1 MCGITGFWRE
11 GGLDRQSPT
20 VLQAMTDCIA
30 HRGPD
35 ADGHWMDRDRGV
47 ALGHRRLSILDLSAA
62 GAQPMASPSQRYT
75 VVYNGEIYNF
85 AELRREL
92 EAEGAAPTWRG
103 HSDTEVLVAS
113 FDRWGIP
120 ETLRRAN
127 GMFAIAVWDAHAGR
141 LTLARDRLGEKP
153 LYYGRHG
160 DTVLFGSELKA
171 LTQHPAFRREVDRDA
186 LAAYLRFGYVPAP
199 RSIWQGIAKLPPA
212 CLVEIE
218 ASGTVIGGAQR
229 YWHFD
234 QIAADGSAW
243 AESGHDSLALEP
255 LLLDAVKL
263 RMVSDVPLGAFL
275 SGGIDSSLVVALMQ
289 AQSSAP
295 VRTFT
300 IGFDDPRFNEA
311 EHAKAVA
318 RHLGTDHT
326 EQYVASRDALDIVPE
341 LPVIW
346 DEPFGDSSQ
355 IPTLLVSRLAAR
367 SVTVALSGDGGDE
380 LFGGYHRYVA
390 GGRIARLA
398 GGIPSFA
405 RGLLAD
411 GLSSAAGRR
420 AAELVN
426 RQLPGRYR
434 QMGLSDR
441 MIKAGAAIRDPDA
454 DAMYRRFVSYS
465 DAPNAMLL
473 AGEEDPWQP
482 LGEVTLSDPRAQ
494 MMVRDTV
501 TYLPDDILTKVD
513 RASMAT
519 SIEARVP
526 LLDPRIVEAAWR
538 LPMNVKIAGGV
549 GKQPLREILY
559 RYVPRELIER
569 PKNGFAIPVAAWL
582 AGPLREWAE
591 ALLHPARLAAEGF
604 FRPDVV
610 TALWRDCL
618 AGVDGAHNRIW
629 TILMFQAWLEH
640 ESEAS
645 REPAPVAAYG

>member
-11 GGLDRQSPT
+11 GGLDQRSAD
-20 VLQAMTDCIA
+20 VLRAMTDCIA

-35 ADGHWMDRDRGV
+35 ADGYWLDRHHGI
-47 ALGHRRLSILDLSAA
+47 ALGHRRLSIIDLSAA
-62 GAQPMASPSQRYT
+62 GAQPMTSASGRFT

-85 AELRREL
+85 ADLRREL
-92 EAEGAAPTWRG
+92 EIAGAVQSWRG
-103 HSDTEVLVAS
+103 HSDTEVLVAG
-113 FDRWGIP
+113 FDHWGIR

-127 GMFAIAVWDAHAGR
+127 GMFALAIWDADAAR

-171 LTQHPAFRREVDRDA
+171 LVRHPAFCGDVDRSA

-199 RSIWQGIAKLPPA
+199 RSIWRDIAKLPQA

-218 ASGTVIGGAQR
+218 AGGTSIGEPER
-229 YWHFD
+229 YWRFD
-234 QIAADGSAW
+234 QIAAAGASAEGE
-243 AESGHDSLALEP
+243 AGLPALES

-300 IGFDDPRFNEA
+300 IGFDDPQFNEA
-311 EHAKAVA
+311 ERARAVA

-326 EQYVASRDALDIVPE
+326 EQYVTSRDALDIVPE
-341 LPVIW
+341 LPSIW

-355 IPTLLVSRLAAR
+355 IPTLLVSRLAAP
-367 SVTVALSGDGGDE
+367 SVSVALSGDGGDE

-398 GGIPSFA
+398 GNIPPFA
-405 RGLLAD
+405 RTMIAA
-411 GLSSAAGRR
+411 GLSSPAGRGI
-420 AAELVN
+420 AELIN
-426 RQLPGRYR
+426 QQLPQRYR

-441 MIKAGAAIRDPDA
+441 MIKTGAAIRDPNV
-454 DAMYRRFVSYS
+454 DAMYRRFVSQT
-465 DAPNAMLL
+465 DAPGAMLVS
-473 AGEEDPWQP
+473 GEEDRWQP
-482 LGEVTLSDPRAQ
+482 LDAASIPDPRAQ
-494 MMVRDTV
+494 MMARDTI

-538 LPMNVKIAGGV
+538 LPMAAKIAGGV
-549 GKQPLREILY
+549 GKQPLRAILY
-559 RYVPRELIER
+559 RYVPRKLIER

-582 AGPLREWAE
+582 AGPLRPWAE
-591 ALLHPARLAAEGF
+591 VLLDPTRLAAEGF
-604 FRPDVV
+604 FLPGAV

-618 AGVDGAHNRIW
+618 AGRNGAHTLIW
-629 TILMFQAWLEH
+629 SILMFQSWWETQSAT
-640 ESEAS
+640 S
-645 REPAPVAAYG
+645 RRPIPVAVHG